1 MACLI
6 MMQKDKY
13 SKAPVEVDYALDQAI
28 NIPDFLPPPNELVE
42 KREKEKI
49 TILLDKSNV
58 DFFRQAASE
67 QGVRYQTMI
76 NSLLSEYVRMHSA

>member
-1 MACLI
+1 

-13 SKAPVEVDYALDQAI
+13 SKAPVEVDHALDQAVR
-28 NIPDFLPPPNELVE
+28 IPDFLPPPNELVE